1 MRAAVMHGRGDI
13 RFEEVPE
20 PEPGAGELLISV
32 STVGVCGTDASEY
45 GRGPGMFPIEVRHP
59 VTGHLGPMIPGHE
72 FAGTVVAIGSDVTGF
87 SVGDLVVSG
96 AGVSCGSCRQC
107 RLGNTNLCT
116 AYSTVGLNRHGALA
130 EFVAAPASSC
140 LNLAGRSISPDV
152 AALGQP
158 MAIAVHAMRRGGLT
172 PGDRALIIGAG
183 GIGAFITHAASA
195 EGDVDLLVADL
206 DLDRLS
212 VAEAMGATTTHRVA
226 PDTSLED
233 QLEAGF
239 DVVYECTGRPP
250 VLQSALALVRPGGRV
265 VAVGIPKGE
274 VSIDANQLVLLEKEL
289 VGTLAHAFAAD
300 MPPAMDLL
308 ERSPGLW
315 SRIAPEV
322 LPLEALVAEG
332 LQPMVE
338 GTQGRIK
345 TLLSPSLDSTRPIEL
360 AQV

>member
-1 MRAAVMHGRGDI
+1 MKAAVMYGQGDI

-32 STVGVCGTDASEY
+32 DTVGVCGTDASEY
-45 GRGPGMFPIEVRHP
+45 GRGPGMFPIDVRHP

-72 FAGTVVAIGSDVTGF
+72 FAGTVVAVGDGVTGF

-96 AGVSCGSCRQC
+96 AGVSCGECRQC
-107 RLGNTNLCT
+107 RLGNTNLCA

-130 EFVAAPASSC
+130 ELVAAPASSC
-140 LNLAGRSISPDV
+140 LNLVGRSISPDV

-158 MAIAVHAMRRGGLT
+158 MAIAVHAMRRGHLA

-195 EGDVDLLVADL
+195 EADVDLLVADL
-206 DLDRLS
+206 DVDRLS
-212 VAEAMGATTTHRVA
+212 VAEAMGADATHRVD
-226 PDTSLED
+226 PGIPLEE
-233 QLEAGF
+233 QLESGF

-274 VSIDANQLVLLEKEL
+274 VSIDANRLVLLEKEL

-300 MPPAMDLL
+300 IPPAMDLL
-308 ERSPGLW
+308 EASPDLW
-315 SRIAPEV
+315 SRIAPDV
-322 LPLEALVAEG
+322 LPLEALVEEG
-332 LQPMVE
+332 LEPMID
-338 GTQGRIK
+338 GTQHRIK
-345 TLLSPSLDSTRPIEL
+345 TLLSPGLAAERPIDVG
-360 AQV
+360 AA